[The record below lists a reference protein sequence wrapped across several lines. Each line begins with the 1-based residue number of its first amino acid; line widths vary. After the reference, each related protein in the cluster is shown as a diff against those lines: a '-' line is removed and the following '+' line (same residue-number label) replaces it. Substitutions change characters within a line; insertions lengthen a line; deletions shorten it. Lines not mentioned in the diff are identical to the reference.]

1 VDGDESDE
9 ALMIAYRAG
18 EARAFEKLLA
28 RHEKPVW
35 NFLRRFSR
43 DREAAED
50 LLQEVFLRVVKD
62 AQDRGKESEGGWRGT
77 AKFSTW
83 LYTIARNLCIDRAR
97 RATHRQAASLDE
109 AGPAGDEA
117 TATLHDRLASSDAPA
132 DVVVAERQAGRR
144 IDRAI
149 AELPDDQ
156 REVFL
161 MREVMELP
169 FAEIA
174 SVVGASEP
182 TVKSR
187 MRYALEKLR
196 LALAD
201 LEAGATTGA
210 RESVGSG

>member
-9 ALMIAYRAG
+9 ALMTAYRAG
-18 EARAFEKLLA
+18 DVRAFERLLA

-43 DREAAED
+43 DAEAAED

-62 AQDRGKESEGGWRGT
+62 AQESTAAWTGA

-97 RATHRQAASLDE
+97 RAVHREAASLDGTG
-109 AGPAGDEA
+109 AGGAES
-117 TATLHDRLASSDAPA
+117 TETLHDRLASPDAPA
-132 DVVVAERQAGRR
+132 DVVVAGRQAARR

-196 LALAD
+196 TALAD
-201 LEAGATTGA
+201 LGAGATGA
-210 RESVGSG
+210 AESTGSG

>member
-9 ALMIAYRAG
+9 ALMTAYRAG
-18 EARAFEKLLA
+18 ETRAFERLLA

-43 DREAAED
+43 DAEAAED

-62 AQDRGKESEGGWRGT
+62 AQETAAVWKGE

-83 LYTIARNLCIDRAR
+83 LYTIARNLCIDRSR
-97 RATHRQAASLDE
+97 RAAHRQAASLDSSGSPE
-109 AGPAGDEA
+109 AES
-117 TATLHDRLASSDAPA
+117 TETLHDRIASSDAPA
-132 DVVVAERQAGRR
+132 DAVLADRQAARR
-144 IDRAI
+144 IDRAV

-161 MREVMELP
+161 MREVMEMP

-174 SVVGASEP
+174 AVVGASEP

-196 LALAD
+196 AALAD
-201 LEAGATTGA
+201 LGAGVPAGAAPSA
-210 RESVGSG
+210 RSG